1 VPTPACRHALS
12 RIIFAASLGLWAAL
26 APAAGTGAATRGV
39 VAFSGSHL
47 RGPLALRFAPN
58 GYAVIDDV
66 TNNLSVYGLPRN

>member
-1 VPTPACRHALS
+1 LS
-12 RIIFAASLGLWAAL
+12 RIILAASLGLWAAL
-26 APAAGTGAATRGV
+26 APAPAAGTGAATRGV

-58 GYAVIDDV
+58 GYAVFDNV